1 MDIANLV
8 IRVTNDGL
16 TAAQRELRRLRDE
29 ADGTQSSTSKLG
41 ENLKRLAKYGAVSM
55 GALAVAAIKVSGDF
69 EESMNAVRAVS
80 GATGKD
86 FDDLRNLAKK
96 MGAET
101 AFSATE
107 AANGMEYLAMA
118 GMNTQ
123 QVLATIPNALSL
135 AAAGSIDLAQ
145 SADILSNIMSG
156 MGIAAEESA
165 RVADVLAQTAAGA
178 NTNISALGE
187 AMKYVAP
194 IAKTM
199 GYSLEEASAA
209 IGILG
214 NAGIAGGQA
223 GTSLRAI
230 LSRIAADKGAKETLA
245 DLGVTAVD
253 SSGKMRSL
261 TDILTDLQVKT
272 KDLSSA
278 DQIEIFKDIAGAEA
292 MGALAVLVDGVAN
305 ESLPQLT
312 AKLMEA
318 EGAAQ
323 KMAEIRMEGL
333 NGAIKT
339 AKSAAEGFLIAL
351 GDAGLLDL
359 AANGVKMLADGISQ
373 LSAWLPQAAEQVT
386 AFFQSAE
393 VATAVDMA
401 IEGLTAAWENLVSVI
416 QATADVIAPVIEFF
430 REHDKLSEALAIS
443 IGLVGGAFLVYN
455 AAVVIGTAVTGA
467 FVGVLLLVTSPIFLI
482 VAAMVALTAAGV
494 YVYQNW
500 DLIKQKAT
508 EIWGAIT
515 SYISNKINE
524 IKNYFSTNFPAM
536 TAIVSSSI
544 EVIKTLFVGGFNL
557 IKNTVTTVLGVIKA
571 VISGDFKAIPS
582 IIGNGLKAAA
592 GIVGSMMTNILNII
606 KEAGKKLF
614 NIGRDF
620 IQGFING
627 IKSVGSGVVSA
638 ASSMVGN
645 AIAAVKKRQDS
656 ASPSKVTTK
665 LGSDFSQGMA
675 NGIKK
680 GAKAVKSEAQKMA
693 ESAVKAVQ
701 DGVAGLK
708 RELAL
713 FGSDSAL
720 AALDYD
726 IKVGK
731 FGGANTG
738 ELRSLTGQ
746 LEAAKAEAKAKDTLA
761 AANKSVQDS
770 IDGLIKQQAL
780 FGDNSSL
787 AALMYDIEHTEKYK
801 GVTQELT
808 DKLIEQTRALE
819 QLGMTAKATDAI
831 RARFAQLEKAKET
844 SSEGLDK
851 MLGGIEQETP
861 MGKIQADYEQR
872 LEVVR
877 QFEQLHTDEVQ
888 KAAEA
893 RMAVEQSYQD
903 AKRNLMLTQGEALF
917 GDLAG
922 LAKGFAGEQSG
933 IYKAL
938 FAVEK
943 GFAIAQSAIAIQQSI
958 AKAMAVGF
966 PANIPLI
973 GQAVSQGMGIMSSIK
988 GITAGF
994 KQGGYTGNMGA
1005 SQVAGVVHGQEYVF
1019 DAQST
1024 KRIGVDNL
1032 NAMRRGGSVGG
1043 DVQVNIINNSSAR
1056 VQASDDGKT
1065 ITISDVNNAVDR
1077 KFDTLANPNSHA
1089 SKAISRNVNATR
1101 RR

>member
-55 GALAVAAIKVSGDF
+55 GALAAAAIKVSGDF

-96 MGAET
+96 MGSET

-199 GYSLEEASAA
+199 GYSLEEASSA

-230 LSRIAADKGAKETLA
+230 LSRIAADTGAKETLA

-261 TDILTDLQVKT
+261 TEILTDLQFKT

-278 DQIEIFKDIAGAEA
+278 DQIEVFKDIAGAEA

-305 ESLPQLT
+305 DSLPQLT

-373 LSAWLPQAAEQVT
+373 LSAWLPQAVEQVT

-401 IEGLTAAWENLVSVI
+401 IEGLTSAWENLVSVI

-443 IGLVGGAFLVYN
+443 IGLVGGAFVVYN
-455 AAVVIGTAVTGA
+455 AAVAIGTAVTGG
-467 FVGVLLLVTSPIFLI
+467 FVAVLALLTSPITLTI
-482 VAAMVALTAAGV
+482 AALVALTAAGV
-494 YVYQNW
+494 YLYQNW
-500 DLIKQKAT
+500 DEIKAKGAA
-508 EIWGAIT
+508 IWQSIKDT
-515 SYISNKINE
+515 ISNKVEAAKQALIDKWSAAKTATVNKFNE
-524 IKNYFSTNFPAM
+524 IK
-536 TAIVSSSI
+536 TAI
-544 EVIKTLFVGGFNL
+544 
-557 IKNTVTTVLGVIKA
+557 TTALREL
-571 VISGDFKAIPS
+571 PS
-582 IIGNGLKAAA
+582 KMLQIGKDIVQGL
-592 GIVGSMMTNILNII
+592 
-606 KEAGKKLF
+606 
-614 NIGRDF
+614 
-620 IQGFING
+620 ING
-627 IKSVGSGVVSA
+627 IKSGVSGVTTA
-638 ASSMVGN
+638 IGNMASS
-645 AIAAVKKRQDS
+645 AIAKAKSVLDIR
-656 ASPSKVTTK
+656 SPSRKMKKVGEQTAE
-665 LGSDFSQGMA
+665 GMA

-680 GAKAVKSEAQKMA
+680 GAKAVKTEAQRMA
-693 ESAVKAVQ
+693 EQAISATKNSIASLQ
-701 DGVAGLK
+701 K
-708 RELAL
+708 EIAL
-713 FGSDSAL
+713 FGNDSAL
-720 AALDYD
+720 ASFDYD
-726 IKVGK
+726 RNAGSFKGVPD
-731 FGGANTG
+731 
-738 ELRSLTGQ
+738 SLLDQNRDLIIQKQTLIDLDKRQ
-746 LEAAKAEAKAKDTLA
+746 IESAKALATAREAIQARFDKMSEYKDSTKTNLQGMLSSIEDEDPLTKLQ
-761 AANKSVQDS
+761 NQYEERMSV
-770 IDGLIKQQAL
+770 I
-780 FGDNSSL
+780 
-787 AALMYDIEHTEKYK
+787 EKY
-801 GVTQELT
+801 
-808 DKLIEQTRALE
+808 EQ
-819 QLGMTAKATDAI
+819 M
-831 RARFAQLEKAKET
+831 
-844 SSEGLDK
+844 
-851 MLGGIEQETP
+851 
-861 MGKIQADYEQR
+861 
-872 LEVVR
+872 
-877 QFEQLHTDEVQ
+877 HTDMIGVQ
-888 KAAEA
+888 TEA
-893 RMAVEQSYQD
+893 RLAVEKSYMD
-903 AKRNLMLTQGEALF
+903 AKRDLMLTQGEAIF
-917 GDLAG
+917 GNLAG
-922 LAKGFAGEQSG
+922 LSKAFLGEQSAM
-933 IYKAL
+933 YRSL
-938 FAVEK
+938 FAIEK
-943 GFAIAQSAIAIQQSI
+943 GYTLAKVLLKNKEAIAEAWASAP
-958 AKAMAVGF
+958 F
-966 PANIPLI
+966 PANL
-973 GQAVSQGMGIMSSIK
+973 GAVASTVAGTAGLASAVSGIVP
-988 GITAGF
+988 GF
-994 KQGGYTGNMGA
+994 EQGGYTGNMGA

-1019 DAQST
+1019 DAQAT

-1032 NAMRRGGSVGG
+1032 NAMRSGKAPQGG
-1043 DVQVNIINNSSAR
+1043 DMNISVTVDAKGNSSVSGDNDKMGRDMANGIKA
-1056 VQASDDGKT
+1056 VVM
-1065 ITISDVNNAVDR
+1065 DVMR
-1077 KFDTLANPNSHA
+1077 KEKRQGGMLYGA
-1089 SKAISRNVNATR
+1089 
-1101 RR
+1101 

>member
-41 ENLKRLAKYGAVSM
+41 ENLKRLAKYGAASM

-230 LSRIAADKGAKETLA
+230 LSRIAADTGAKATLA

-261 TDILTDLQVKT
+261 TEILTDLQFKT

-278 DQIEIFKDIAGAEA
+278 DQIEVFKDIAGAEA

-339 AKSAAEGFLIAL
+339 AKSAAEGFLIAI

-443 IGLVGGAFLVYN
+443 IGLVGGAFVVYN
-455 AAVVIGTAVTGA
+455 AAVAIGTAVTGG
-467 FVGVLLLVTSPIFLI
+467 FVAVLALLTSPITLTI
-482 VAAMVALTAAGV
+482 AALVALTAAGV
-494 YVYQNW
+494 YLYQNW
-500 DLIKQKAT
+500 DEIKAKGAA
-508 EIWGAIT
+508 IWQSIKDT
-515 SYISNKINE
+515 ISNKVEAAKQALIDKWSAAKTATVNKFNE
-524 IKNYFSTNFPAM
+524 IK
-536 TAIVSSSI
+536 TAI
-544 EVIKTLFVGGFNL
+544 
-557 IKNTVTTVLGVIKA
+557 TTALREL
-571 VISGDFKAIPS
+571 PS
-582 IIGNGLKAAA
+582 KMLQIGKDIVQGL
-592 GIVGSMMTNILNII
+592 
-606 KEAGKKLF
+606 
-614 NIGRDF
+614 
-620 IQGFING
+620 ING
-627 IKSVGSGVVSA
+627 IKSGVSGVTTA
-638 ASSMVGN
+638 IGNMASS
-645 AIAAVKKRQDS
+645 AIAKAKSVLDIR
-656 ASPSKVTTK
+656 SPSRVMKKVGEQTAE
-665 LGSDFSQGMA
+665 GMA

-693 ESAVKAVQ
+693 EQAIGTVKNSIASLQ
-701 DGVAGLK
+701 K
-708 RELAL
+708 EIAL
-713 FGSDSAL
+713 FG
-720 AALDYD
+720 
-726 IKVGK
+726 
-731 FGGANTG
+731 N
-738 ELRSLTGQ
+738 
-746 LEAAKAEAKAKDTLA
+746 
-761 AANKSVQDS
+761 
-770 IDGLIKQQAL
+770 
-780 FGDNSSL
+780 NSSL
-787 AALMYDIEHTEKYK
+787 ASLMYDIEHTEKYK

-808 DKLIEQTRALE
+808 DKLIEQTRVLE

-893 RMAVEQSYQD
+893 RMAVEQSYMD

-922 LAKGFAGEQSG
+922 LAKSFAGEQSG
-933 IYKAL
+933 IYRAL

-1032 NAMRRGGSVGG
+1032 NAMRSGKSVGG
-1043 DVQVNIINNSSAR
+1043 GDVKITVNNMSSAK
-1056 VQASDDGKT
+1056 VETQKDDNGNIVMT
-1065 ITISDVNNAVDR
+1065 IRDEIKRSWTN
-1077 KFDTLANPNSHA
+1077 TGNPNSFE
-1089 SKAISRNVNATR
+1089 SKQLNRNIQAPR

>member
-41 ENLKRLAKYGAVSM
+41 ENLKSLAKYGAVSM

-278 DQIEIFKDIAGAEA
+278 DQIEVFKDIAGAEA

-305 ESLPQLT
+305 DSLPQLT

-339 AKSAAEGFLIAL
+339 AKSAAEGFLIAI

-443 IGLVGGAFLVYN
+443 IGLVGGAFVIYN

-515 SYISNKINE
+515 TYISNKINE

-544 EVIKTLFVGGFNL
+544 EVIKTLFVGGFAL

-571 VISGDFKAIPS
+571 VISGDFKAIPG

-606 KEAGKKLF
+606 REAGKKLF

-665 LGSDFSQGMA
+665 LGGDFSQGMA

-680 GAKAVKSEAQKMA
+680 GAKAVKTEAQKMA
-693 ESAVKAVQ
+693 EGAVKAVQ
-701 DGVAGLK
+701 DGVASLK
-708 RELAL
+708 REIAL
-713 FGSDSAL
+713 FGNDSPL
-720 AALDYD
+720 SALDYD

-738 ELRSLTGQ
+738 ELRSLTEK
-746 LEAAKAEAKAKDTLA
+746 LETTKRLA
-761 AANKSVQDS
+761 DANKSVQDS

-780 FGDNSSL
+780 FGNSSSL
-787 AALMYDIEHTEKYK
+787 AALMYDIEHTDKYK
-801 GVTQELT
+801 DATKELT
-808 DKLIEQTRALE
+808 DGLIEQTRAFE
-819 QLGMTAKATDAI
+819 QLGMTAKATEAI
-831 RARFAQLEKAKET
+831 KARFAKLRADQESSGDALMGVMGEIKE
-844 SSEGLDK
+844 
-851 MLGGIEQETP
+851 ETP
-861 MGKIQADYEQR
+861 LGKLQADYEAR
-872 LEVVR
+872 LAKVE
-877 QFEQLHTDEVQ
+877 EYEKTHTDMLENA
-888 KAAEA
+888 KIA
-893 RMAVEQSYQD
+893 RLAIEQSYMD
-903 AKRNLMLTQGEALF
+903 AKQQIMLGQSEAIF
-917 GDLAG
+917 SGLAG
-922 LAKGFAGEQSG
+922 ITKGFLGEQSG
-933 IYKAL
+933 VYRALYAMQKGYALSSALLSSKKAIMDAWSNTAGGY
-938 FAVEK
+938 FAKAAAAGKVLLSTSAIT
-943 GFAIAQSAIAIQQSI
+943 GAIAGLSPQ
-958 AKAMAVGF
+958 
-966 PANIPLI
+966 
-973 GQAVSQGMGIMSSIK
+973 
-988 GITAGF
+988 GF
-994 KQGGYTGNMGA
+994 KSGGYTGNMGA

-1032 NAMRRGGSVGG
+1032 NAMRSGKSVGG
-1043 DVQVNIINNSSAR
+1043 GDVNINVVVDAK
-1056 VQASDDGKT
+1056 G
-1065 ITISDVNNAVDR
+1065 NAQVSGDNER
-1077 KFDTLANPNSHA
+1077 MGRDMANGIKAVVMDTLRKEKRQGGMLYA
-1089 SKAISRNVNATR
+1089 
-1101 RR
+1101 